1 MTYLAGTDGDRM
13 NCAGNCLSFLLP
25 YGGQMDATGAPA
37 FDALA
42 AKVSELAQVC
52 TRLSQENA
60 SLRQEV
66 FRLSAGTSPAES
78 AAPSSAAGA
87 RTKLELPTAGPT
99 RPLAGKLSRRMM
111 GKAVGAA
118 AVTAMG
124 AAALVEAGAQ
134 PAAAATAAPDA
145 NGNAV
150 SAGNVTKGE
159 SRTSVLYDGASS
171 FAGVVLLGN
180 DSTYDGGSANFP
192 AGLGGWA
199 GAGSTAGKGGVAN
212 GIYGYTDNGG
222 GNGVVGYNSNAVS
235 GSGAGVLGL
244 AFGANAAGVK
254 GTNTA
259 GTAVSGTSSSTAGD
273 ATAIIGVISSTS
285 PGGFSSAV
293 RGQNN
298 GTGGL
303 GIGLW
308 GSHAGSGWGVYATSE
323 SGIGVNASGGSGTG
337 VNASGRT
344 GLAASGSAVGLS
356 ASGPV
361 AIQAAGGGGQGV
373 NATNDS
379 GTLATIKAVNSGT
392 NSGVHA
398 TSKGRGGVFGGNLA
412 QIQLTPGSGA
422 THPKGGSRGDLY
434 ADKNGRL
441 WFCKKGG
448 TTATWHQIA

>member
-1 MTYLAGTDGDRM
+1 
-13 NCAGNCLSFLLP
+13 
-25 YGGQMDATGAPA
+25 MDATGAPE

-52 TRLSQENA
+52 ARLSQENA
-60 SLRQEV
+60 SLRQQV
-66 FRLSAGTSPAES
+66 TRLSAGTSRAAGS
-78 AAPSSAAGA
+78 AAPSNAAGA
-87 RTKLELPTAGPT
+87 GAKLELPTAGPT
-99 RPLAGKLSRRMM
+99 RPLAGKVSRRMM
-111 GKAVGAA
+111 GRAVGAA

-150 SAGNVTKGE
+150 TAGNVTKGE

-171 FAGVVLLGN
+171 FSGVVLLGN
-180 DSTYDGGSANFP
+180 DSTYDGSGANFP

-212 GIYGYTDNGG
+212 GVYGYTDNGA
-222 GNGVVGYNSNAVS
+222 GNGVVGYNSNQVS

-244 AFGANAAGVK
+244 AFGANAAAVR

-259 GTAVSGTSSSTAGD
+259 GTGVAGTSNSTAGS
-273 ATAIIGVISSTS
+273 ATAIIGIISSTS

-303 GIGLW
+303 GIGVW
-308 GSHAGSGWGVYATSE
+308 ASHAGSGWGVYATSA
-323 SGIGVNASGGSGTG
+323 SGIGVNASGGAGTG
-337 VNASGRT
+337 VNAVGHT
-344 GLAASGSAVGLS
+344 GVTASGSAVGLS

-361 AIQAAGGGGQGV
+361 AIQAAGGAGQGV

-392 NSGVHA
+392 NSGIHA
-398 TSKGRGGVFGGNLA
+398 TSNGRGGVFGGSLA

-448 TTATWHQIA
+448 TTATWHQVA

>member
-1 MTYLAGTDGDRM
+1 
-13 NCAGNCLSFLLP
+13 
-25 YGGQMDATGAPA
+25 MDATGAPE

-66 FRLSAGTSPAES
+66 SRLSAGTSQ
-78 AAPSSAAGA
+78 AAGA
-87 RTKLELPTAGPT
+87 AGPSNADGARAKLELPTAGPT
-99 RPLAGKLSRRMM
+99 RPLAGKVSRRMM
-111 GKAVGAA
+111 GRAVGAA

-134 PAAAATAAPDA
+134 PAAASTAAPDG

-150 SAGNVTKGE
+150 SAGDVTDAE
-159 SRTSVLYDGASS
+159 SRTSVLYDGASN

-180 DSTYDGGSANFP
+180 DSTYDGGSANYP

-199 GAGSTAGKGGVAN
+199 GAGSTAGKGKVAN
-212 GIYGYTDNGG
+212 GIYGYTDNGA
-222 GNGVVGYNSNAVS
+222 GNGVVGYNSNLVS

-244 AFGANAAGVK
+244 AFGASAAAVR

-259 GTAVSGTSSSTAGD
+259 GTAVAGTSNSTAGS

-303 GIGLW
+303 GIGVW
-308 GSHAGSGWGVYATSE
+308 ASHAGSGWGVYATSAG
-323 SGIGVNASGGSGTG
+323 GIGVNASGGAGVGVNGVGHTG
-337 VNASGRT
+337 VT
-344 GLAASGSAVGLS
+344 ASGSAVGLS

-361 AIQAAGGGGQGV
+361 AIQATGGDGQGV
-373 NATNDS
+373 SATNDS

-392 NSGVHA
+392 NSGIHA
-398 TSKGRGGVFGGNLA
+398 TSNGRGGVFGGKVA

-448 TTATWHQIA
+448 TTATWHQVA

>member
-1 MTYLAGTDGDRM
+1 
-13 NCAGNCLSFLLP
+13 
-25 YGGQMDATGAPA
+25 MDATGAPE

-52 TRLSQENA
+52 TRLGQENA

-66 FRLSAGTSPAES
+66 SRLSAGTPRAAES
-78 AAPSSAAGA
+78 AGPSNAAGA
-87 RTKLELPTAGPT
+87 RAKLELPTAGPT
-99 RPLAGKLSRRMM
+99 RPLAGKVSRRMM
-111 GKAVGAA
+111 GRAVGAA

-134 PAAAATAAPDA
+134 PAAAATDAPDA

-150 SAGNVTKGE
+150 SAGNVTKAE
-159 SRTSVLYDGASS
+159 SRTSVLYDGASN
-171 FAGVVLLGN
+171 FGGVVLLGN
-180 DSTYDGGSANFP
+180 DSTYDGSDANYP

-212 GIYGYTDNGG
+212 GIYGYTDNGA
-222 GNGVVGYNSNAVS
+222 GNGVVGYNSNLVS

-244 AFGANAAGVK
+244 AFGASAAAVR

-259 GTAVSGTSSSTAGD
+259 GTAVAGTSSSTAGS
-273 ATAIIGVISSTS
+273 ATAVIGVISSTS

-298 GTGGL
+298 GTTGL
-303 GIGLW
+303 GIGVW
-308 GSHAGSGWGVYATSE
+308 GSQAGSGWGVYGTSAG
-323 SGIGVNASGGSGTG
+323 GIGVVASGGTGTG
-337 VNASGRT
+337 VSASGHT
-344 GLAASGSAVGLS
+344 GLTASGSSVGVS
-356 ASGPV
+356 AEGAI
-361 AIQAAGGGGQGV
+361 AIQGAGGTGQAV
-373 NATNDS
+373 SATNDS

-392 NSGVHA
+392 NSGIHA
-398 TSKGRGGVFGGNLA
+398 TSNGRGGVFGGLLA
-412 QIQLTPGSGA
+412 QVQLTPGSGA

-448 TTATWHQIA
+448 TTATWHQVA